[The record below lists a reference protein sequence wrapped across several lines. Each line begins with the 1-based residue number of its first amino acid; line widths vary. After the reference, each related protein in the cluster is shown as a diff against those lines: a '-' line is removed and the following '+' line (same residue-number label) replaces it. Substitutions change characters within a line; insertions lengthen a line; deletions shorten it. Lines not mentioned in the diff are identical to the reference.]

1 MADFPAGFEKLPGRS
16 PENARAALDKAT
28 KNGFAEADVRTVRD
42 GYLIPYSEADAPAP
56 AEPADEPAD
65 EPTGDTPDI
74 DSFKVAELDDFIEK
88 NGLDVDTS
96 LNKADKAAA
105 IKAALE
111 NKE

>member
-28 KNGFAEADVRTVRD
+28 KNGFAESDVRTVRD
-42 GYLIPYSEADAPAP
+42 GYLIPYSEADAPEP
-56 AEPADEPAD
+56 AEPADESKS
-65 EPTGDTPDI
+65 DTPDI